1 MNNVTVV
8 IVTGSRTLPRPPR
21 DATETRW
28 RAQIPPVCA
37 WKGGRWSSPVSESAW
52 TVVKPCTGVGGC
64 KNTHTQCWTEGR
76 GGGDGVGERGTNL
89 ETSEAAGMCPRCG
102 REPPVTNPR
111 R

>member
-64 KNTHTQCWTEGR
+64 KTHTHSVGRRGEVEGM
-76 GGGDGVGERGTNL
+76 GLVSGVLTLRRLKQRACVHG
-89 ETSEAAGMCPRCG
+89 AAGSLR
-102 REPPVTNPR
+102 
-111 R
+111 

>member
-52 TVVKPCTGVGGC
+52 TVVKSCTGVGGC
-64 KNTHTQCWTEGR
+64 KTHTHTVLD
-76 GGGDGVGERGTNL
+76 GGERWRDGVGERGTNL